1 MRKEDSGPQT
11 LGAEIDR
18 HSRGGSRTTPPLLT
32 PSTHAFNQHLPFQ
45 QAHVVTVRRDIS
57 QCAEEGVLINDDLNA
72 LPPQQ
77 KCPIFPPS
85 ALGERRGSTFVAA
98 SEPHND
104 DVTPVMRVSTT
115 THRTHDSEQIAPM
128 RG

>member
-1 MRKEDSGPQT
+1 MDRRLGSGCVGSAAVGSEFWLVKVPGGTVVARVSLQR
-11 LGAEIDR
+11 GRGVRARAE
-18 HSRGGSRTTPPLLT
+18 
-32 PSTHAFNQHLPFQ
+32 
-45 QAHVVTVRRDIS
+45 
-57 QCAEEGVLINDDLNA
+57 A

-77 KCPIFPPS
+77 KCPIMPPS
-85 ALGERRGSTFVAA
+85 ALGERRESTFVAA

-115 THRTHDSEQIAPM
+115 THHTQDSEQVAPM

>member
-1 MRKEDSGPQT
+1 MECRASP
-11 LGAEIDR
+11 
-18 HSRGGSRTTPPLLT
+18 SRECRLLVLLLNW
-32 PSTHAFNQHLPFQ
+32 ANAQ
-45 QAHVVTVRRDIS
+45 
-57 QCAEEGVLINDDLNA
+57 VLINDDLNA

-77 KCPIFPPS
+77 KCPNLPPS

-115 THRTHDSEQIAPM
+115 THRTQDSEQIAPM
-128 RG
+128 RR

>member
-1 MRKEDSGPQT
+1 M
-11 LGAEIDR
+11 
-18 HSRGGSRTTPPLLT
+18 H
-32 PSTHAFNQHLPFQ
+32 Q
-45 QAHVVTVRRDIS
+45 QVHVVTVRRDVS
-57 QCAEEGVLINDDLNA
+57 QCAEEGALISDGLNA

-98 SEPHND
+98 SEPNND

-115 THRTHDSEQIAPM
+115 AHRTQDSEQIAPM

>member
-1 MRKEDSGPQT
+1 MVARVSLQRGR
-11 LGAEIDR
+11 GVRARAE
-18 HSRGGSRTTPPLLT
+18 
-32 PSTHAFNQHLPFQ
+32 
-45 QAHVVTVRRDIS
+45 
-57 QCAEEGVLINDDLNA
+57 A
-72 LPPQQ
+72 LPPKQ

-104 DVTPVMRVSTT
+104 DVTPVTRVSTS
-115 THRTHDSEQIAPM
+115 THRTQDSEQIAPM

>member
-1 MRKEDSGPQT
+1 MEAWGPSDHKKKYSGQKNVCSSLYP
-11 LGAEIDR
+11 
-18 HSRGGSRTTPPLLT
+18 GSEQQF
-32 PSTHAFNQHLPFQ
+32 AFS
-45 QAHVVTVRRDIS
+45 VVYRSGILKH
-57 QCAEEGVLINDDLNA
+57 AEEGVLINDDLNA

-77 KCPIFPPS
+77 KCLILPPS

-98 SEPHND
+98 TEPHND

-115 THRTHDSEQIAPM
+115 THRTQASEQIAPM